1 MLPILIAEDDK
12 QLGRALDLY
21 LTALGFET
29 SIHTTFAGA
38 KDATLAESGRFLF
51 ALVDYQL
58 GKDCGIELSGW
69 LLSREPEIRV
79 VLMSGYPPD
88 EEMNLAALG
97 DRVIFLQKPFH
108 PKEVVECFR
117 TLRPMLLM
125 SI

>member
-29 SIHTTFAGA
+29 SIHTTFASA
-38 KDATLAESGRFLF
+38 QAAALARPGQFVF
-51 ALVDYQL
+51 ALIDYQL
-58 GKDCGIELSGW
+58 GTDSGIELSKW
-69 LLSREPEIRV
+69 LLAQEPAVRL

-88 EEMNLAALG
+88 ENMDLPALG
-97 DRVIFLQKPFH
+97 DRAIFLQKPFH

-117 TLRPMLLM
+117 TLRPILLM
-125 SI
+125 SV